1 MEVWTAAE
9 FDTTRSGVM
18 YIRKRISPSRRQTPS
33 YQVLETYRES
43 MTGKVKQR
51 VLMNLGACPDLQTAL
66 KEARQQRRQQR
77 TAGTVP
83 SKDLADR
90 IRALERLISKWPR
103 RLSPETTERVPP
115 VKPRSND
122 YDLAAAQRVRECRI
136 ALGLTLQ
143 EIAARAGVSYQAAYK
158 YETGVNRMSVGR
170 LVTIATALG
179 TTASALLD
187 EIELAKPRPGRL
199 RRPSAWTALSRG

>member
-1 MEVWTAAE
+1 MKVWTAAE

-33 YQVLETYRES
+33 YQVLETYREI

-51 VLMNLGACPDLQTAL
+51 VLINLGACPDLETAL
-66 KEARQQRRQQR
+66 KEARQQWRQQG

-90 IRALERLISKWPR
+90 IRALEHLISKWPR
-103 RLSPETTERVPP
+103 RLSPETTGRVPP

-122 YDLAAAQRVRECRI
+122 YDLTAARRVRERRI
-136 ALGLTLQ
+136 ALGLTLR
-143 EIAARAGVSYQAAYK
+143 EMAASAGVSYQAAYK
-158 YETGVNRMSVGR
+158 FERGLNRMSVGR
-170 LVTIATALG
+170 LVTISTALG
-179 TTASALLD
+179 TTASALL
-187 EIELAKPRPGRL
+187 EKIELAEPRPGLGRS
-199 RRPSAWTALSRG
+199 SARGR